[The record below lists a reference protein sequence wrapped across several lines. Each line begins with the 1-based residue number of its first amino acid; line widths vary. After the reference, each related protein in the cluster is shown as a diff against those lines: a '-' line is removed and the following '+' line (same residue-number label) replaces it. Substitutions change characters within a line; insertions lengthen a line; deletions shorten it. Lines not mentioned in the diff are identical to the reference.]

1 MMKVISV
8 HERPVYT
15 YDGGIYPAYPNVI
28 TKLFGLADHIL
39 YCVSDFEEI
48 TKERAMKM
56 ERLDSDKIQF
66 VQVYR
71 INSVK
76 TLIKRTKLNRK
87 ILEKIIADV
96 DIVVARLPSFTGL
109 QAVKIAKR
117 MGKPYMTEVIGCAWD
132 GYWSYNWKG
141 KMLAPF
147 MFLATRKAIQN
158 ASHSVY
164 VTDKWLQHRY
174 PCDGKTIGVSNVNIE
189 RNTEDVLRRRLNRI
203 AVMKQGEPINLA
215 TCASISNPV
224 KGHEYV
230 IKAISVL
237 NKAGANYHYYAIG
250 DGDKSRLEKIAAD
263 LGVVE
268 CVHFTGRLTF
278 DQVCDMLD
286 QTDIYIQPSRQ
297 EGLPRALIEAMHQGL
312 PALGART
319 AGIPELLD
327 EEYIFDKA
335 NVAQIIAL
343 LKNFD
348 KERMVEQAKL
358 NFEFSKRYVT
368 TVLTKKRN
376 NFFAEFLA
384 DYNLNV
390 RHYENTS
397 CH

>member
-1 MMKVISV
+1 MKVISV
-8 HERPVYT
+8 HERPVYI
-15 YDGGIYPAYPNVI
+15 YGGGIYPAYPSVI

-48 TKERAMKM
+48 TKERAKKM

-71 INSVK
+71 INSVE
-76 TLIKRTKLNRK
+76 TLLKRTRLNRR

-96 DIVVARLPSFTGL
+96 DMVVARLPSFTGL

-132 GYWSYNWKG
+132 GYWYYNWKG
-141 KMLAPF
+141 KILAPF
-147 MFLATRKAIQN
+147 MFLATRKAILN

-164 VTDKWLQHRY
+164 VTDKWLQYRY
-174 PCDGKTIGVSNVNIE
+174 PCDGKTIGVSNVNIKP
-189 RNTEDVLRRRLNRI
+189 NTEDVLRRRLNRI
-203 AVMKQGEPINLA
+203 AAMKQGEPINLA
-215 TCASISNPV
+215 TCAGISNPV

-230 IKAISVL
+230 IKAMSVV

-263 LGVVE
+263 LGVAE

-278 DQVCDMLD
+278 DQICDMLD

-297 EGLPRALIEAMHQGL
+297 EGLPRALIEAIHQGC
-312 PALGART
+312 PALGSRT

-348 KERMVEQAKL
+348 KERMAEQAKR

-368 TVLTKKRN
+368 IVLAKKRN
-376 NFFAEFLA
+376 DFFTEFLA
-384 DYNLNV
+384 DYNLK
-390 RHYENTS
+390 HSTL
-397 CH
+397 